1 MRVVL
6 DTNVLAS
13 GIIGYQNQRSSPG
26 QLLRAWR
33 RRRFELVLSEH
44 ILSELERT
52 LQSPYFQRRLSP
64 LQVARVLALLR
75 RRATLISITVVT
87 QGIATHP
94 EDDPVVATAVSADA
108 DFLVT
113 GDRELEKLGTVAGT
127 TLLNPRN
134 FLEVISRRAG
144 E

>member
-13 GIIGYQNQRSSPG
+13 GIIGFQNQRSSPG

-33 RRRFELVLSEH
+33 SRRFELVLSDH

-52 LQSPYFQRRLSP
+52 LQTPYFQRRLSP

-75 RRATLISITVVT
+75 RRATLISITVDT
-87 QGIATHP
+87 TGIAPHS
-94 EDDPVVATAVSADA
+94 EDDPIVATAVSAA
-108 DFLVT
+108 GFLVT
-113 GDRELEKLGTVAGT
+113 GDRQLEELGTIAGT
-127 TLLNPRN
+127 TVLNPRN
-134 FLEVISRRAG
+134 VREVISRG
-144 E
+144 EGD